1 MRCGVA
7 VAGSEL
13 VRLSLL
19 LEPRGNRQEGETR
32 GRPEDR
38 NCYAPRRPHER
49 ITSTCNPA
57 QDDILHVLQNA
68 CLCVEINF
76 FWFFFKKKIY
86 LLI

>member
-32 GRPEDR
+32 GRR
-38 NCYAPRRPHER
+38 IGIATRRAAPPHER

-57 QDDILHVLQNA
+57 QNDILHVLQNA

-76 FWFFFKKKIY
+76 FWFFFKKIY